1 MYVWARM
8 LRIAAT
14 QKSRGPFKAGD
25 ESRLTFRCLPTDI
38 DPNLHLNN
46 ARYMMLADCGRLDI
60 FFRSGL
66 LKLTRARNWAPLM
79 GGVQA
84 VYVREIRLWRKFEVV
99 STIETWED
107 SQIIGR
113 HTFHLEDG
121 TMAAAVMTTA
131 GVYDFANH
139 RFVRAGDVI
148 EALGYED
155 APRPPTEAERAFMES
170 HGRLRQ
176 LSKAGNLSSR

>member
-8 LRIAAT
+8 IRIAAT
-14 QKSRGPFKAGD
+14 QRRRGPFRAGD
-25 ESRLTFRCLPTDI
+25 QSRLTFRCLPTDI

-66 LKLTRARNWAPLM
+66 LKLTRSRNWGPLM

-84 VYVREIRLWRKFEVV
+84 VYVREIRLWRRFEVV
-99 STIETWED
+99 STIETWEE

-113 HTFHLEDG
+113 HRFLLEDG
-121 TMAAAVMTTA
+121 TTAAMVMTTA
-131 GVYDFANH
+131 GIYDFAN
-139 RFVRAGDVI
+139 RQFVRAGDVI

-155 APRPPTEAERAFMES
+155 RPRPPTEAERAFMAS
-170 HGRLRQ
+170 HANLRAFAKQ
-176 LSKAGNLSSR
+176 AGSPG

>member
-1 MYVWARM
+1 M

-14 QKSRGPFKAGD
+14 QKFRGPFKAGD

-99 STIETWED
+99 STIETWEN

-131 GVYDFANH
+131 GVYDFTNR
-139 RFVRAGDVI
+139 RFVRAGKVI

-155 APRPPTEAERAFMES
+155 APRLPTVAERAFMES
-170 HGRLRQ
+170 HGRLRD
-176 LSKAGNLSSR
+176 LAKAGNLSSR